1 MAFKPIEILINAK
14 DNASGVFG
22 KVQAAAGALG
32 AALLAYFGINAFAGV
47 VKGAASFEEALSR
60 VQSATD
66 ATAAEM
72 VDLRKAAEAVGAE
85 GSFSSVQAA
94 EALENLAKAGLSAG
108 DAIKT
113 LPAVMSLAKTENIAL
128 GASAEFVTKVV
139 MGMGLA
145 FDDAGRVADVLAK
158 GAKSTN
164 TSVVGLAQAMS
175 YAAPLANSLGLSLE
189 FTVAMMGQFAQGG
202 IDAGRAGTALNSILS
217 QFSDPASKFRMELA
231 AAGITTGNFEQALHQ
246 LAAAGPAGQKAILAV
261 GQEAGP
267 ALRVLLN
274 QGMGALDQLSLSL
287 KNAEG
292 SAAAAAAV
300 MTNNLN
306 GSLTALGN
314 AWQYVKD
321 TLATPVLPV
330 LREGVDALAGALR
343 AAVADGSVGKF
354 GEAIAL
360 AFKNGIQAIKEFLGT
375 VDFTAVIARMQQF
388 AADANDTLQKVGE
401 YATNAGNTVKLAWGV
416 MSAGTNAV
424 LVGIYGVGSA
434 FAEMASVFMEG
445 VVKLREGLATV
456 TFGELSKS
464 FELAA
469 EDARNAAQGFG
480 DAAQA
485 MRDKAKGALDDV
497 ASAAQLAQEGYLG
510 LSAQARSSVS
520 ATSAAAQATASL
532 STELKAGAE
541 AAGKAGAA
549 YQKKVADEQIAAR
562 SADEHKAAIAKL
574 RAEYSE
580 LVASGSLQGAAEKLR
595 EINRALA
602 ETPAAA
608 KEATRAAAEAAAQI
622 DAAFQRLGVVSSAT
636 LKQQAAAAQRDYATI
651 KNAGTSTAEDI
662 SLAFARA
669 AQAAIDANKGI
680 APSWVIAEAGVRGY
694 KIATDAAGK
703 SSLQATD
710 KMSQGWRDVG
720 AAATGAGQA
729 ASAAAQKLQQA
740 LDEILNRNKVG
751 NGSDLVGKSGDVREA
766 AVLETDITA
775 DIVKR
780 YGPEMADSDLT
791 RQAWALRQQLQ
802 NYQKNYGNVARSQ
815 QSLNQQR
822 NIAAE
827 LARIEGLIE
836 QERVRS
842 ERERQQAT
850 RPTTT
855 TGTAPTAPA
864 GGAGGRSGGTS
875 RSSGGSGI
883 GGPTSTVVFNL
894 KSGPQSIED
903 MTPRD
908 VTVINSVIQELARGK
923 GTAR

>member
-14 DNASGVFG
+14 DNASSVFG

-94 EALENLAKAGLSAG
+94 EALENLAKAGLNAK
-108 DAIKT
+108 DAVAT
-113 LPAVMSLAKTENIAL
+113 LPAVMVLAKTENIAL
-128 GASAEFVTKVV
+128 GTSAEFVTKIV

-145 FDDAGRVADVLAK
+145 FADAGRVADVLAK

-164 TSVVGLAQAMS
+164 TSVVGLSQAMS

-202 IDAGRAGTALNSILS
+202 IDASRAGTALNSILS
-217 QFSDPASKFRMELA
+217 QFSDPASKFRLEMA
-231 AAGITTGNFEQALHQ
+231 AAGITTGNFEDALHQ

-274 QGMGALDQLSLSL
+274 QGMGALDQLTVSL
-287 KNAEG
+287 KNAQG

-306 GSLTALGN
+306 GSLTQLGN
-314 AWQYVKD
+314 AWQFVKD

-330 LREGVDALAGALR
+330 LRQGVDELAAAFR
-343 AAVADGSVGKF
+343 AAVADGTVQRF
-354 GEAIAL
+354 GEAIAT
-360 AFKNGIQAIKEFLGT
+360 AFANGLKFVREFLAGFN
-375 VDFTAVIARMQQF
+375 FTEAIGRLQAF
-388 AADANDTLQKVGE
+388 ADETNAKLTLVAQYASNTADAF
-401 YATNAGNTVKLAWGV
+401 KLAWGV
-416 MSAGTNAV
+416 MAAGANGVQAAI
-424 LVGIYGVGSA
+424 LGVGSI
-434 FAEMASVFMEG
+434 FADTLAQIQGAVARLYELAG
-445 VVKLREGLATV
+445 KLPLGA
-456 TFGELSKS
+456 LSKQWAEIGKEIRLS
-464 FELAA
+464 SDATAA
-469 EDARNAAQGFG
+469 
-480 DAAQA
+480 AAQA
-485 MRDKAKGALDDV
+485 MRDRAKQALLDV
-497 ASAAQLAQEGYLG
+497 ADGAQTAREGFQGLANGANESAPAI
-510 LSAQARSSVS
+510 
-520 ATSAAAQATASL
+520 TSTAQATAAL
-532 STELKAGAE
+532 TKELQSGAE
-541 AAGKAGAA
+541 AAAKAGSA
-549 YQKKVADEQIAAR
+549 YQKKVNDEQLAAR
-562 SADEHKAAIAKL
+562 SADEHKVAIAKL

-662 SLAFARA
+662 GLAFAKA

-680 APSWVIAEAGVRGY
+680 APSWVVAEAGVRGY

-710 KMSQGWRDVG
+710 RMSQGWRDVG
-720 AAATGAGQA
+720 SAATGAGQA

-780 YGPEMADSDLT
+780 YGEDMADSENA
-791 RQAWALRQQLQ
+791 RKAWALRQQLQ
-802 NYQKNYGNVARSQ
+802 NYKKSYGNVTRSQ
-815 QSLNQQR
+815 ESLNQQR

-827 LARIEGLIE
+827 LARVEGLIE
-836 QERVRS
+836 AERNGGKANGGTTAAS
-842 ERERQQAT
+842 K
-850 RPTTT
+850 PTTNT
-855 TGTAPTAPA
+855 PTAPT
-864 GGAGGRSGGTS
+864 T
-875 RSSGGSGI
+875 SSGGSSRTPGGSGI
-883 GGPTSTVVFNL
+883 SGPTSTVVFDL
-894 KSGPQSIED
+894 KSGPRSIEG
-903 MTPRD
+903 MTPSD
-908 VTVINSVIQELARGK
+908 VNVINSVLQELINGK